1 VSVDR
6 EQVRKVVDLFSTVY
20 QDLGELAPTYENDH
34 LVVTAYELARVAG
47 NVSLLLRSAI
57 GDAGF
62 REVDDIAPKFVGLES
77 DNSEVVFSSLI
88 SQLNQTLDESKNS
101 GDEETAELLGRV
113 AVAFQGELA
122 LLGTH

>member
-6 EQVRKVVDLFSTVY
+6 EQVRKVIDLFSTVY

-34 LVVTAYELARVAG
+34 LVVMSYELARVSG

-57 GDAGF
+57 GDSGF
-62 REVDDIAPKFVGLES
+62 REVDDIAPQLIGLDS
-77 DNSEVVFSSLI
+77 DNSEMVFSTLI
-88 SQLNQTLDESKNS
+88 SQLNQTLDEAINS
-101 GDEETAELLGRV
+101 GNEETAELLGR
-113 AVAFQGELA
+113 AAKAFHGELA

>member
-6 EQVRKVVDLFSTVY
+6 EQIRKVIDIFSTVY
-20 QDLGELAPTYENDH
+20 QDLGELAPTYENDY

-77 DNSEVVFSSLI
+77 ENSNAVFSTVI
-88 SQLNQTLDESKNS
+88 SQLNQTLDEARSS
-101 GDEETAELLGRV
+101 SDGETAELLGR
-113 AVAFQGELA
+113 AAEAFQGGLA

>member
-6 EQVRKVVDLFSTVY
+6 EQVRKVIDLFSTVY

-34 LVVTAYELARVAG
+34 LVVMSYELARVSG

-57 GDAGF
+57 GDSGF
-62 REVDDIAPKFVGLES
+62 REVDDIAPKLIGLDS
-77 DNSEVVFSSLI
+77 DNSEMVFSNLI
-88 SQLNQTLDESKNS
+88 SQLNQTLDEAINS
-101 GDEETAELLGRV
+101 GDEETAELLGR
-113 AVAFQGELA
+113 AAKAFHGELA

>member
-6 EQVRKVVDLFSTVY
+6 EQVRKVIDLFSTVY

-34 LVVTAYELARVAG
+34 LVVTAYELARVSG

-57 GDAGF
+57 GDSGF
-62 REVDDIAPKFVGLES
+62 REVDDIAPKFVGLEN
-77 DNSEVVFSSLI
+77 DNSKVVFSTLI
-88 SQLNQTLDESKNS
+88 SQLNQTFDETRSS
-101 GDEETAELLGRV
+101 SDGETAELLGR
-113 AVAFQGELA
+113 AAEAFQGELA

>member
-6 EQVRKVVDLFSTVY
+6 EQVRKVIDLFSTVY

-34 LVVTAYELARVAG
+34 LVVKAYELARVAG

-77 DNSEVVFSSLI
+77 DNSKEVFSTLI
-88 SQLNQTLDESKNS
+88 SLLIQTLDEARSS
-101 GDEETAELLGRV
+101 SDGETAELLGR
-113 AVAFQGELA
+113 AAEAFQGELA
-122 LLGTH
+122 LLGAH